1 MCVEELVTNIWSS
14 PHLNLRDF
22 PLSNRRLWLVKVRI
36 EREKRM
42 LRGISRS
49 YPSPSWKLRSI
60 RRFSTPVSIS
70 DDVTT
75 GGFINTL
82 AGNNPTLLGMNLKS
96 LHKHIII
103 ICNLQAS
110 PVRQHHFRIRVVL
123 TGGHHKVF
131 YLRTRCWRYNK
142 TDSGFNNWIDEWLSL
157 WIGFIY
163 SQGSMDRYLK
173 ILLGPRPVR
182 GSWKFLGP
190 RTTLLL
196 SGWSGPPLSKFRWS
210 ARTNFSDPGSLVP
223 SKEKSENSIRRF
235 LIFV

>member
-75 GGFINTL
+75 GGFINSL
-82 AGNNPTLLGMNLKS
+82 AGNNPTLLGMKS
-96 LHKHIII
+96 LHKHFWMKPCVSASGLRWRTDILNHFIVGPVADATTKPILDSIIELTNDSV
-103 ICNLQAS
+103 CGL
-110 PVRQHHFRIRVVL
+110 VL
-123 TGGHHKVF
+123 FTVL
-131 YLRTRCWRYNK
+131 LR
-142 TDSGFNNWIDEWLSL
+142 SLGQLSV
-157 WIGFIY
+157 Y
-163 SQGSMDRYLK
+163 KSMKLEIEELR
-173 ILLGPRPVR
+173 RR
-182 GSWKFLGP
+182 ENFLDKK
-190 RTTLLL
+190 
-196 SGWSGPPLSKFRWS
+196 W
-210 ARTNFSDPGSLVP
+210 D
-223 SKEKSENSIRRF
+223 I
-235 LIFV
+235 

>member
-96 LHKHIII
+96 LHHFEL
-103 ICNLQAS
+103 LQVS
-110 PVRQHHFRIRVVL
+110 PVRLFPYQGCADGRTSL
-123 TGGHHKVF
+123 F
-131 YLRTRCWRYNK
+131 YRRTRCGRYNK
-142 TDSGFNNWIDEWLSL
+142 TDFGFNNWIDEWLSL

-163 SQGSMDRYLK
+163 SQGSTDRH
-173 ILLGPRPVR
+173 
-182 GSWKFLGP
+182 
-190 RTTLLL
+190 
-196 SGWSGPPLSKFRWS
+196 
-210 ARTNFSDPGSLVP
+210 
-223 SKEKSENSIRRF
+223 
-235 LIFV
+235 